1 MYEYLLQG
9 MARMCRGETRVCDEN
24 IGCNGL
30 IERLV
35 FEQNFVMVL
44 SFFLIIILLPS
55 VRYNEF
61 VALINFSVTQRSS
74 WKF

>member
-24 IGCNGL
+24 IGCSGL
-30 IERLV
+30 IER

>member
-1 MYEYLLQG
+1 
-9 MARMCRGETRVCDEN
+9 MCTNICYRGWRVCAGAKREFVTR
-24 IGCNGL
+24 ISGGL

-61 VALINFSVTQRSS
+61 VALINFSVTQRSN

>member
-24 IGCNGL
+24 IGCSGL
-30 IERLV
+30 IER

-61 VALINFSVTQRSS
+61 VALINFSVTQHSS